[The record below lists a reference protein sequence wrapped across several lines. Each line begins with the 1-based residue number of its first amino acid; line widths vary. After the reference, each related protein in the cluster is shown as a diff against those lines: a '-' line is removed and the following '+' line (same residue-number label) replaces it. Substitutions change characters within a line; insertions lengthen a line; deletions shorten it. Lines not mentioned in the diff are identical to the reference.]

1 MSDSG
6 DGINAAAAMTGDGMV
21 IASILD
27 PDVDPDRFALVQLM
41 IEGTRGAVLLIRAG
55 GDAVLAVSTNPGAI
69 LGKIFFDTRRSAQ
82 RLASLLAV

>member
-1 MSDSG
+1 MGWSSRRSSTPTS
-6 DGINAAAAMTGDGMV
+6 IPT
-21 IASILD
+21 ASPLALAERQIEEIQ
-27 PDVDPDRFALVQLM
+27 RGALVQLM